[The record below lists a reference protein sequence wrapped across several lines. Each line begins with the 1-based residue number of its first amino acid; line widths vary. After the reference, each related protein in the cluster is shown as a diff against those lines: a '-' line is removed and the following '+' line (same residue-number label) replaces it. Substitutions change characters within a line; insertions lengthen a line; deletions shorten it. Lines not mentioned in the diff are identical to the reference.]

1 MCVTIGNNFEYCISM
16 KHIQEMSDEL
26 KKSDSKEANNCAEKM
41 RCSFSID
48 RLLAP
53 RKKEEETKCSQQT
66 TDLLLCQES
75 E

>member
-1 MCVTIGNNFEYCISM
+1 
-16 KHIQEMSDEL
+16 MSDEL
-26 KKSDSKEANNCAEKM
+26 KKSHSKEANNSTEKM

-53 RKKEEETKCSQQT
+53 SKKEEETKCSQQT
-66 TDLLLCQES
+66 DLLLCQES